1 VAVEPRADR
10 RNANARTPTNARAA
24 KVFHQL
30 ITLNVTQNH
39 ALAGVTG
46 LHGQN
51 VRMHVAKMSAH
62 EKETTFANIFPL
74 QRAKQWK
81 LKSAQV
87 TVVTGAAGMNG
98 PNVTVHVTKVQ
109 EQDHVNVT
117 VHQAHRSTNVHALAN
132 QTNLNHVTFH
142 PAKTSA
148 ILVSGV
154 AGLIVIPN
162 VARDNKPVSEPVTV
176 RPVLNAL
183 FQQKNHVNVL
193 KMNKLNVLQ
202 SQHAAGHL
210 GATGLIAVAIVA
222 IKPEPDPECVTVVI
236 NLNVRQRIRNAQDQI
251 LKKNHALRRQLAK
264 VRNGLNS
271 GKNSADAVVG
281 TTATHMHPNH
291 LII

>member
-1 VAVEPRADR
+1 
-10 RNANARTPTNARAA
+10 
-24 KVFHQL
+24 
-30 ITLNVTQNH
+30 
-39 ALAGVTG
+39 
-46 LHGQN
+46 
-51 VRMHVAKMSAH
+51 
-62 EKETTFANIFPL
+62 
-74 QRAKQWK
+74 
-81 LKSAQV
+81 
-87 TVVTGAAGMNG
+87 
-98 PNVTVHVTKVQ
+98 
-109 EQDHVNVT
+109 
-117 VHQAHRSTNVHALAN
+117 
-132 QTNLNHVTFH
+132 
-142 PAKTSA
+142 
-148 ILVSGV
+148 LVSGV

-264 VRNGLNS
+264 IVRTSSKELPLHQRIQVIVSITTGPNGEF
-271 GKNSADAVVG
+271 AR
-281 TTATHMHPNH
+281 HH
-291 LII
+291 LMVILAPILLDLEIVNAHVTVAMVK